1 MVKRRVNVGVGCL
14 VFMGS
19 QLLMTRR
26 RGVHG
31 DGSWSPPG
39 GTLEFGESF
48 EETARREV
56 KEETGVEIAGI
67 PAYVATTNDVF
78 VEERKHFVTVWMM
91 AEWASGVPTI
101 AAPYELENV
110 AWITTD
116 HLPAPLF
123 EPFAR
128 LLQALAT
135 QDAHHVLCADVA
147 RRLRAGV

>member
-1 MVKRRVNVGVGCL
+1 MEGH
-14 VFMGS
+14 
-19 QLLMTRR
+19 LLMTRR
-26 RGVHG
+26 RAVHG

-56 KEETGVEIAGI
+56 KEETGVEVAGI
-67 PAYVATTNDVF
+67 PAYVATTNDLF
-78 VEERKHFVTVWMM
+78 VEERKHFVTVWMV
-91 AEWASGVPTI
+91 AQWASGVPVI
-101 AAPYELENV
+101 AAPYELDTV
-110 AWITTD
+110 AWARTD

-135 QDAHHVLCADVA
+135 QDEHHTLCADLA
-147 RRLRAGV
+147 RRLRVAA